1 MAKKI
6 SKNQR
11 TTRGSGADQKNM
23 AKIIVAAK
31 KPNGYYEFRDKMV
44 EVSRVQEE
52 LQGLRG

>member
-11 TTRGSGADQKNM
+11 TTRGSADQKNM
-23 AKIIVAAK
+23 AKIIVASK
-31 KPNGYYEFRDKMV
+31 KQNGYYEFRDKMV

-52 LQGLRG
+52 LAALRG